1 MHTDAGGAQSIGPAA
16 RAPCPPSREKSN
28 QDLTEGAFESI
39 GRSSSKE
46 APQQFDQRL
55 VLTRRDDA
63 DFEVN

>member
-1 MHTDAGGAQSIGPAA
+1 MLAVRNQLAQQLERPARLRA
-16 RAPCPPSREKSN
+16 RSRN
-28 QDLTEGAFESI
+28 QDLTEGASESI

-46 APQQFDQRL
+46 APQQLDQRL